1 MSIDTFT
8 NNSWRLSNCFS
19 SRRKLLD
26 DGDVLTFER
35 INAAQAR
42 LSAVDAFGNL
52 VLGRRV
58 VFDLVA
64 NELIATFAGR
74 LMSFRASATK
84 PGNIVYEAT
93 FEEGPLS
100 TPDEGGDG
108 GPN

>member
-8 NNSWRLSNCFS
+8 NNAWQLSSCYS

-35 INAAQAR
+35 INASQAR
-42 LSAVDAFGNL
+42 LAVVDRFGTT

-58 VFDLVA
+58 VFDLVSD
-64 NELIATFAGR
+64 ELIATFAGR
-74 LMSFRASATK
+74 LMSFRASTTK

-93 FEEGPLS
+93 FEEGPVE

-108 GPN
+108 GPK